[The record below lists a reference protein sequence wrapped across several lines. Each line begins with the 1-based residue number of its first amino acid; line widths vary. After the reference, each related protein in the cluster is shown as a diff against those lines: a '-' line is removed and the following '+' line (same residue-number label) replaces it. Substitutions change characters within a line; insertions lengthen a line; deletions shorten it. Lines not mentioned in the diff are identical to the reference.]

1 MGSSPTWDKIF
12 SLVCAHFG
20 IHGRHGI
27 ILPRLRIRGQ
37 LQNRTALI
45 FIHLFLGLS
54 PPSAPHE
61 DQHTG
66 LISTA
71 VSSSHDYSSTSNPI
85 ICQQVTERRPKDEEI
100 TQINQ
105 PISIS
110 QTKKLNDTNQSAE
123 LNDNKQTDDQVI
135 NRNKISD
142 NESTNFSPGNS
153 KKMFLQI
160 NCWKSIN

>member
-1 MGSSPTWDKIF
+1 MHNLIKQICQYCDSCSTLASP
-12 SLVCAHFG
+12 
-20 IHGRHGI
+20 
-27 ILPRLRIRGQ
+27 LPLAIM
-37 LQNRTALI
+37 LTLF

-123 LNDNKQTDDQVI
+123 LNDNKQTDDLVI
-135 NRNKISD
+135 NNNKISD
-142 NESTNFSPGNS
+142 NESTDFSPGNS
-153 KKMFLQI
+153 IKGTSTSKLLKVNQLEMGEIEVMLL
-160 NCWKSIN
+160 